1 MIFHIFCRAL
11 PCYGMENP
19 AEIELIGKA
28 HYRCNI
34 FDEQIR
40 IIFHD
45 FFCLLNSQ
53 GRQMPVKAFC
63 AVFSKQLA
71 EIRLGNSKN
80 CA

>member
-1 MIFHIFCRAL
+1 
-11 PCYGMENP
+11 MENP

-28 HYRCNI
+28 HHRCNI

-53 GRQMPVKAFC
+53 GRQMPVKAFRT
-63 AVFSKQLA
+63 VFSKQLA